1 MEDRISIALID
12 DESDIVFIYAKE
24 LKNRGYD
31 VFSTTKVDE
40 FFTHL
45 RQNTPNLVL
54 IDMVIPEM
62 PGWRIC
68 EKIRSIEEFDH
79 VKIIGFSG
87 VFTDDDDVLRLST
100 NVDMYLIKPVDF
112 DVLDYTIRQLVQFS

>member
-1 MEDRISIALID
+1 MEDRISVALID

-24 LKNRGYD
+24 LQNRGYD

-68 EKIRSIEEFDH
+68 EKIRSIKEFNH

-87 VFTDDDDVLRLST
+87 VFTDDDDVLRLSD